1 MNIYI
6 IYDILIEY
14 SYDMIYNSYTYIP
27 PCICIYV
34 RICIYFQGRFC
45 WGLILGSVFVCICRR
60 YLEELGQSDGKIM
73 VDKKLCPFTL
83 EDHLNNFGMKHDQE
97 TLVASY

>member
-1 MNIYI
+1 
-6 IYDILIEY
+6 
-14 SYDMIYNSYTYIP
+14 MIYNSYTFFSTVYMYFCTP
-27 PCICIYV
+27 
-34 RICIYFQGRFC
+34 ICIYFQGRFC

-83 EDHLNNFGMKHDQE
+83 EDHLKNFAMKHDQE
-97 TLVASY
+97 TLVASC